1 MRIGLAL
8 VLLVGLVG
16 VARADRVACPRP
28 LGESAFV
35 GDDLPVPI
43 SWSVDPDPRPGDKT
57 PPEHP
62 TNAHVRVAPDG
73 SETRIS
79 LEGNFP
85 SDVVYIRV
93 AFDHYMVVTTPGH
106 MEFCIHHEVKP
117 GARARIVVIDQSANQ
132 SSNLTVDTQAF
143 DDQSNAHVL
152 AEQPAAQALEEPHHH
167 DHHGMDILITVGA
180 IVLAGMEL
188 VGLVLIGFARKKAP
202 FSVAGEFLSPILA
215 ENVARGVAR
224 GYLIKL
230 TVAMLIIIGLLGL
243 HHLNIA
249 ILVGPFA
256 IIWLFELFLTR
267 LVIAQFDSKI
277 QRLEKRELW
286 IYINSSKLWAPYKIW
301 EKASA
306 LPSAGLAK
314 RD

>member
-8 VLLVGLVG
+8 ALLVGLC
-16 VARADRVACPRP
+16 ALAQADRAYCPTVQLEAGGPAIDNTGTRP
-28 LGESAFV
+28 MPQITSLVLSRGVTEEM
-35 GDDLPVPI
+35 I
-43 SWSVDPDPRPGDKT
+43 SMSGSFEPD
-57 PPEHP
+57 
-62 TNAHVRVAPDG
+62 V
-73 SETRIS
+73 TRIRVWTS
-79 LEGNFP
+79 SGYSFETTPQHLYVCSESHVLHDHEHVTIVAYDKNGNASEPFE
-85 SDVVYIRV
+85 SDVDVMAESTHPVEEPR
-93 AFDHYMVVTTPGH
+93 
-106 MEFCIHHEVKP
+106 HHE
-117 GARARIVVIDQSANQ
+117 
-132 SSNLTVDTQAF
+132 
-143 DDQSNAHVL
+143 
-152 AEQPAAQALEEPHHH
+152 
-167 DHHGMDILITVGA
+167 HHGMDVLITVGA

-230 TVAMLIIIGLLGL
+230 TVAMAIIIGLLGL

-256 IIWLFELFLTR
+256 IVWLFELFLTR
-267 LVIAQFDSKI
+267 LVIGQFDSKI

>member
-1 MRIGLAL
+1 MRIGLVLAVVVMSTSLAGASEPACPIVSFDIGAKIDKTGTRPMPQITSL
-8 VLLVGLVG
+8 VLS
-16 VARADRVACPRP
+16 RADGTDKIHVA
-28 LGESAFV
+28 GTFE
-35 GDDLPVPI
+35 
-43 SWSVDPDPRPGDKT
+43 PD
-57 PPEHP
+57 
-62 TNAHVRVAPDG
+62 V
-73 SETRIS
+73 TRIRIATS
-79 LEGNFP
+79 SGYALETTPEQLDVCLDTPVLEAHEHVTIVAYDKDGNASEPFE
-85 SDVVYIRV
+85 SDVDVIQE
-93 AFDHYMVVTTPGH
+93 TPA
-106 MEFCIHHEVKP
+106 V
-117 GARARIVVIDQSANQ
+117 
-132 SSNLTVDTQAF
+132 
-143 DDQSNAHVL
+143 
-152 AEQPAAQALEEPHHH
+152 EEHHHH

-230 TVAMLIIIGLLGL
+230 TVAMAIIIGLLGL

-256 IIWLFELFLTR
+256 IVWLFELFLTR
-267 LVIAQFDSKI
+267 LVIGQFDSKI

>member
-8 VLLVGLVG
+8 VLLVGLG
-16 VARADRVACPRP
+16 AVARADRAYCPTVQ
-28 LGESAFV
+28 LES
-35 GDDLPVPI
+35 GGPEI
-43 SWSVDPDPRPGDKT
+43 DKT
-57 PPEHP
+57 GTRPMPQITSLVLSTDDGLDMISMAGTFE
-62 TNAHVRVAPDG
+62 PDV
-73 SETRIS
+73 TR
-79 LEGNFP
+79 
-85 SDVVYIRV
+85 IRV
-93 AFDHYMVVTTPGH
+93 ATSGGYSFETTPKQLH
-106 MEFCIHHEVKP
+106 VCSDSHVFRAHEHVT
-117 GARARIVVIDQSANQ
+117 IVAYDKAGNASEPFESDVDVIDE
-132 SSNLTVDTQAF
+132 T
-143 DDQSNAHVL
+143 
-152 AEQPAAQALEEPHHH
+152 AAVEEHHHH
-167 DHHGMDILITVGA
+167 DHHGMDVLITIGA

-224 GYLIKL
+224 SYLIKFS
-230 TVAMLIIIGLLGL
+230 VALAIVLALLGL
-243 HHLNIA
+243 HHPNIA
-249 ILVGPFA
+249 ILVAPFA
-256 IIWLFELFLTR
+256 VVWLFELFLTR
-267 LVIAQFDSKI
+267 LVIGQFDSKI